1 MAVRSGAL
9 SDMFKIDLSP
19 LRGSRQY
26 RRLYV
31 AGLFSALGGQATY
44 VATAYQLRQ
53 LTHSTLEVGALGLVE
68 LMPLLFFG
76 LYGGVIA
83 DRWDRRRVIIASEAT
98 LMVATSLLVVN
109 SFIHHPSVVAIF
121 VLDAFIVAA
130 GSVQTPSISAM
141 NQLLVPH
148 ELQRAS
154 AQLNVLR
161 GTAMSIIGPAL
172 GGLLAV
178 LVGPGW
184 AYVFNVVTFV
194 FSISLFVSLARV
206 AATSD
211 RRESQTALM
220 REGVRYAR
228 TRPDIVGTYL
238 VDLLAMALAYPV
250 VMLPFVAAR
259 FHETYALSLLYC
271 ALPGGAFVATLTMS
285 WTHRVHRLGKG
296 LVFAAAGWGLGIAVF
311 GYSSMLWLVFVGLF
325 AAGGAD
331 AFSASFRQT
340 MWNQSIPPDIRGRMG
355 GLEMISYALG
365 PMAGQFRAGAMAA
378 WTSLRFSLTFGG
390 LACTGSIA
398 AVAAA
403 LPSLWRFD
411 SRSDPH
417 VLEVRALRSHES
429 DEATSTGEWP

>member
-1 MAVRSGAL
+1 MNSLFG
-9 SDMFKIDLSP
+9 IDLSP
-19 LRGSRQY
+19 LRASKQY

-68 LMPLLFFG
+68 LTPLLFFG

-83 DRWDRRRVIIASEAT
+83 DRWNRRRVIILSEVT

-109 SFIHHPSVVAIF
+109 AFIHHPQVWAIF
-121 VLDAFIVAA
+121 VLDAFIVSA

-141 NQLLVPH
+141 NQILVH
-148 ELQRAS
+148 HDQQRAAS
-154 AQLNVLR
+154 QLNVLR
-161 GTAMSIIGPAL
+161 GTSMSIIGPAL
-172 GGLLAV
+172 GGLLSV
-178 LVGPGW
+178 LIGPGW
-184 AYVFNVVTFV
+184 AYFFNVVTFV
-194 FSISLFVSLARV
+194 FSIGLFVTLAPVHSLVER
-206 AATSD
+206 T
-211 RRESQTALM
+211 ESQTALM

-228 TRPDIVGTYL
+228 TRPDIIGTYL
-238 VDLLAMALAYPV
+238 VDLLAMAMAYPV
-250 VMLPFVAAR
+250 VMLPFVAVH

-271 ALPGGAFVATLTMS
+271 ALPGGALLATLAS
-285 WTHRVHRLGKG
+285 KWTLRVHRLGRG
-296 LVFAAAGWGLGIAVF
+296 LVFAAAGWGIGIAIF
-311 GYSSMLWLVFVGLF
+311 GYSSTLWIVFLGL
-325 AAGGAD
+325 AGAGGAD
-331 AFSASFRQT
+331 AYSGAFRQT
-340 MWNQSIPPDIRGRMG
+340 IWNQSIPPSVRGRMG

-390 LACTGSIA
+390 LACTGSIG
-398 AVAAA
+398 AVAAG

-417 VLEVRALRSHES
+417 VAEVRELRER
-429 DEATSTGEWP
+429 DERTPGEG

>member
-1 MAVRSGAL
+1 MAGGSRPLKSFFG
-9 SDMFKIDLSP
+9 IDLSP
-19 LRGSRQY
+19 LRASKQY

-44 VATAYQLRQ
+44 VATAFQLRQ

-83 DRWDRRRVIIASEAT
+83 DRWNRRRVIILSEAV
-98 LMVATSLLVVN
+98 LMLATSLLVVN
-109 SFIHHPSVVAIF
+109 SFVGHPQVWAIF

-141 NQLLVPH
+141 NQILVSH

-154 AQLNVLR
+154 SQLNVLR
-161 GTAMSIIGPAL
+161 GTSMSIIGPAL

-184 AYVFNVVTFV
+184 AYFFNVVTFV
-194 FSISLFVSLARV
+194 FSVSLFITLAPVKSRG
-206 AATSD
+206 D
-211 RRESQTALM
+211 RSESQTEQM

-228 TRPDIVGTYL
+228 TRPDIIGTYL
-238 VDLLAMALAYPV
+238 IDLIAMIMAYPV
-250 VMLPFVAAR
+250 VMLPFVAAH

-271 ALPGGAFVATLTMS
+271 ALPGGAFLATLTS
-285 WTHRVHRLGKG
+285 TWTLRVHRLGRG

-311 GYSSMLWLVFVGLF
+311 GFSSSLWLVFLGLA

-331 AFSASFRQT
+331 AYSATFRQT
-340 MWNQSIPPDIRGRMG
+340 FWNESIPPDIRGRMG

-390 LACTGSIA
+390 LACTGAVA
-398 AVAAA
+398 AVAVG

-411 SRSDPH
+411 ARSDAH
-417 VLEVRALRSHES
+417 VAEVRELRANERRS
-429 DEATSTGEWP
+429 DQG

>member
-1 MAVRSGAL
+1 
-9 SDMFKIDLSP
+9 MFRLDLSP
-19 LRGSRQY
+19 LRGSKQY

-68 LMPLLFFG
+68 LVPLLFFG

-83 DRWDRRRVIIASEAT
+83 DRWDRRRVIILSEAT
-98 LMVATSLLVVN
+98 LMLATSLLVAN

-121 VLDAFIVAA
+121 VLDAFIVAS
-130 GSVQTPSISAM
+130 GSIQTPSISAM
-141 NQLLVPH
+141 NQILVPH
-148 ELQRAS
+148 DQQRAAS
-154 AQLNVLR
+154 QLNVLR

-184 AYVFNVVTFV
+184 AYVFNLVTFV
-194 FSISLFVSLARV
+194 FSIGLFVTLAKV
-206 AATSD
+206 TAMGD
-211 RRESQTALM
+211 RRDSQTALM
-220 REGVRYAR
+220 REGVRYAK

-238 VDLLAMALAYPV
+238 VDLLAMTLAYPV
-250 VMLPFVAAR
+250 VMLPFVAAH

-271 ALPGGAFVATLTMS
+271 ALPGGAFLATLTMS

-296 LVFAAAGWGLGIAVF
+296 LVFAAAAWGVGIAVF
-311 GYSSMLWLVFVGLF
+311 GYSSLLWLVFLGLF
-325 AAGGAD
+325 AAGAAD
-331 AFSASFRQT
+331 AFSATFRQT
-340 MWNQSIPPDIRGRMG
+340 LWNQSIPPEIRGRMG

-390 LACTGSIA
+390 LACTGSIG
-398 AVAAA
+398 AVAVA
-403 LPSLWRFD
+403 LPTLWRFD
-411 SRSDPH
+411 ARTNPH
-417 VLEVRALRSHES
+417 VLEVRELRAN
-429 DEATSTGEWP
+429 DDATRSQTGE

>member
-1 MAVRSGAL
+1 
-9 SDMFKIDLSP
+9 MFTIDLSP
-19 LRGSRQY
+19 LRGSPQY
-26 RRLYV
+26 RRLYI

-83 DRWDRRRVIIASEAT
+83 DRWDRRRVIIASEVI
-98 LMVATSLLVVN
+98 LMVATALLVVN
-109 SFIHHPSVVAIF
+109 SFIHHPSVLAIF
-121 VLDAFIVAA
+121 VLDAFIVAS

-148 ELQRAS
+148 EKQRAS

-161 GTAMSIIGPAL
+161 GTAMSILGPAL

-184 AYVFNVVTFV
+184 AYVFNLVTFV
-194 FSISLFVSLARV
+194 FSISLLFTLAKV
-206 AATSD
+206 ATTND

-228 TRPDIVGTYL
+228 TRPDVVGTYL
-238 VDLLAMALAYPV
+238 VDLLAMTLAYPV
-250 VMLPFVAAR
+250 VMLPFVAAH

-271 ALPGGAFVATLTMS
+271 ALPGGAFLATLTMS

-296 LVFAAAGWGLGIAVF
+296 LVFAAAGWGVGIAIF
-311 GYSSMLWLVFVGLF
+311 GYSSTLWLVFLGLA
-325 AAGGAD
+325 AAGAAD

-340 MWNQSIPPDIRGRMG
+340 MWNQSIPPEIRGRMG

-378 WTSLRFSLTFGG
+378 WTTLRFSLTFGG
-390 LACTGSIA
+390 LACSGSIG
-398 AVAAA
+398 AVAVA

-411 SRSDPH
+411 SRTDRH
-417 VLEVRALRSHES
+417 VLQVQALRASES
-429 DEATSTGEWP
+429 DEATQTGEWP